1 MNGQTTTSPTRPTRL
16 HAALLLVLALV
27 LAACGAS
34 EPTDTTD
41 TADAPDTPDTADT
54 QDTADTPDTPDTD
67 DPQATAD
74 DAGDISVAIVLNGE
88 LGDEAFFDSAARGAA
103 MAEEEHGVEVRVI
116 EAGLDAAGWEPA
128 LRSAVAS
135 GDHDLVITGTQPMA
149 EILGPIAE
157 EFPDQQ
163 FVFYDAALDAPNI
176 HSITYAQHEGSFL
189 AGALAALTTTSA
201 EIEGTNPDAT
211 IGFIGGLDLPVI
223 NDFLNGFTQGAQ
235 YVDSSVEVLSAY
247 AGDFGDPAR
256 GLELASTQIAQ
267 GADVIYQVAG
277 GTGAGVF
284 QAATDAGTY
293 AIGVDTNQNGIA
305 PGTILSSMMKNV
317 DVSLAAAIGDFA
329 AGDLAFGTTEV
340 YGLANGGVGLAT
352 DELYEDHV
360 PADIRERIEEITQEL
375 LAGEITVESILGQ

>member
-1 MNGQTTTSPTRPTRL
+1 MTGPALSRPTPL
-16 HAALLLVLALV
+16 PAALLLVLVLV

-34 EPTDTTD
+34 EPAADEDADAAEATVITEDADTAEDADTTE
-41 TADAPDTPDTADT
+41 
-54 QDTADTPDTPDTD
+54 
-67 DPQATAD
+67 
-74 DAGDISVAIVLNGE
+74 DAGDLSVAVVLNGE

-103 MAEEEHGVEVRVI
+103 MAEQEHGLDVRVI

-135 GDHDLVITGTQPMA
+135 GDHDLIITGTQPMA

-189 AGALAALTTTSA
+189 AGALAALATTWDG
-201 EIEGTNPDAT
+201 IEGTNPEAT

-223 NDFLNGFTQGAQ
+223 NDFLNGYTQGAQ
-235 YVDSSVEVLSAY
+235 YVNESVEVLSAY

-293 AIGVDTNQNGIA
+293 AIGVDTNQNGLA

-317 DVSLAAAIGDFA
+317 DRSLAAAIGDFV
-329 AGDLAFGTTEV
+329 AGELAFGTTEV
-340 YGLANGGVGLAT
+340 YGLANDGVGLAT
-352 DELYEDHV
+352 DEHYEELV
-360 PADIRERIEEITQEL
+360 PAEVRQRIDEITEDL
-375 LAGEITVESILGQ
+375 LSGEITVESILGQ

>member
-1 MNGQTTTSPTRPTRL
+1 MTGPAMSRPTPL
-16 HAALLLVLALV
+16 HAALLLVLVLV

-34 EPTDTTD
+34 EPAADEDADAAEATVITEDADTAEDADTTE
-41 TADAPDTPDTADT
+41 
-54 QDTADTPDTPDTD
+54 
-67 DPQATAD
+67 
-74 DAGDISVAIVLNGE
+74 DAGDLSVAVVLNGE

-103 MAEEEHGVEVRVI
+103 MAEQEHGLDVRVI

-135 GDHDLVITGTQPMA
+135 GDHDLIITGTQPMA

-189 AGALAALTTTSA
+189 AGALAALATTWDG
-201 EIEGTNPDAT
+201 IEGTNPEAT

-223 NDFLNGFTQGAQ
+223 NDFLNGYTQGAQ
-235 YVDSSVEVLSAY
+235 YVNESVEVLSAY

-293 AIGVDTNQNGIA
+293 AIGVDTNQNGLA

-317 DVSLAAAIGDFA
+317 DRSLAAAIGDFV
-329 AGDLAFGTTEV
+329 AGELAFGTTEV
-340 YGLANGGVGLAT
+340 YGLANDGVGLAT
-352 DELYEDHV
+352 DEHYEELV
-360 PADIRERIEEITQEL
+360 PAEVRQRIDEITEDL
-375 LAGEITVESILGQ
+375 LSGEITVESILGQ